1 MARDKDYMKLINT
14 ARWLK
19 LRRDILSQNPIC
31 QRCQADGRVT
41 AATEVHHIRPV
52 EEAVT
57 LSEKRQRMYDPTNLR
72 ALCHDCH
79 VKTHTELGRCGKE
92 ATKRRNAEQV
102 AQVIEK
108 FFGDDTDGGG
118 LFKEGATP
126 LNLTPN
132 LEHV

>member
-31 QRCQADGRVT
+31 QRCQADNRVT

-102 AQVIEK
+102 AQVIKK
-108 FFGDDTDGGG
+108 FFGDDTDGGRS
-118 LFKEGATP
+118 F
-126 LNLTPN
+126 
-132 LEHV
+132 